1 MMNNVIRFFEKLE
14 LAAKAKNH
22 DLKIGIT
29 IDMHGLSITK
39 SK

>member
-1 MMNNVIRFFEKLE
+1 MNHLVHFFENLQIA
-14 LAAKAKNH
+14 AAKAKKY